1 MKTPVDLVTAVDRRA
16 GALVS
21 DAIVGHH
28 RRRLLKAGHHGS
40 LDMEGDGW
48 AVTGPEPR
56 PGCSLEVLIDGAE
69 ALPRIAHELRSARS
83 HVYLAGWFFS
93 PGFDLTRGGT
103 TSPLRDLLA
112 DVAAR
117 VDVRVLSW
125 AGAPL
130 PLFRPSRQ
138 TVHTMRESLC
148 QGTSIHCVLDAM
160 ERPLHCH
167 HEKTIVIDDRVAFV
181 GGIDLTFEHG
191 DRFDSSEHVARGS
204 VGWHDLA
211 CRLTGAAV
219 DDVAGHFRMRW
230 HEVTG
235 ESLDAV
241 SAAQRL
247 PSGSHT
253 VQITRTIP
261 ENIYKAVPNGEF
273 GILESYLAALRSA
286 RSLIYL
292 ENQFLWSP
300 EIANVLC
307 DKLRDPPSDDFRVV
321 LILPEKPSSGGEDTR
336 GTLGELIE
344 ADAGRGRVVACTLLA
359 RRGPVADRVYV
370 HAKVGIIDDRWL
382 TVGSANL
389 NDHSLFNDTEVNV
402 VTLDPVLAR
411 DTRLRLWAEHL
422 ECTLGEASG
431 DATRL
436 VEERWKPI
444 SAEQLERRS
453 RGLPLTHR
461 LVRLPHM
468 SRRTGRLL
476 GPLQGLLVDG

>member
-1 MKTPVDLVTAVDRRA
+1 VRTPEDLVASIDRRT
-16 GALVS
+16 GALVNNV
-21 DAIVGHH
+21 IVGHH
-28 RRRLLKAGHHGS
+28 RRRLARSGHGGS
-40 LDMEGDGW
+40 LDAEGAGW
-48 AVTGPEPR
+48 AVIGREPR

-69 ALPRIAHELRSARS
+69 ALPRIAHELRDARS
-83 HVYLAGWFFS
+83 HVHMAGWFFS
-93 PGFDLTRGGT
+93 PGFDLTRGET
-103 TSPLRDLLA
+103 PSSLRDLLA
-112 DVAAR
+112 EVAAR
-117 VDVRVLSW
+117 VDVRVLVW

-138 TVHTMRESLC
+138 TVHMMRESLC
-148 QGTSIHCVLDAM
+148 RGTNIRCVLDAM

-204 VGWHDLA
+204 VGWHDVSSQ
-211 CRLTGAAV
+211 LTGAVV
-219 DDVAGHFRMRW
+219 DDLAEHFRMRW

-235 ESLDAV
+235 ERLDAA
-241 SAAQRL
+241 SAA
-247 PSGSHT
+247 PGVPAGSHT
-253 VQITRTIP
+253 VQVTRTIP
-261 ENIYKAVPNGEF
+261 EKVYKAAPRGEF
-273 GILESYLAALRSA
+273 GILESYLAALRTS
-286 RSLIYL
+286 RSLVYL

-300 EIANVLC
+300 EIANVLR
-307 DKLRDPPSDDFRVV
+307 DKLRDPPSDEFRLV
-321 LILPEKPSSGGEDTR
+321 LVLPAKPSSGGEDTR

-344 ADAGRGRVVACTLLA
+344 ADAGRGRILACTLFA
-359 RRGPVADRVYV
+359 RRGPVADPVYV

-382 TVGSANL
+382 TLGSANL

-402 VTLDPVLAR
+402 LTLDPALAR

-422 ECTLGEASG
+422 ECTISEASG

-461 LVRLPHM
+461 LVQLPHVT
-468 SRRTGRLL
+468 RRTGRLL
-476 GPLQGLLVDG
+476 GPLQGLFVDG